1 MEGKRFWKKEKKIY
15 AKSFFFKKNELLNK
29 NFELKDDLENVATK
43 EDYDNLFNDVNNSAN
58 ILKKLV
64 KTVADNVEKK
74 GINNVISTTQKMK
87 FPIKDFF
94 SKCDQIR
101 RKLQIWWHL
110 LRKSLMENF
119 VFWAVKDC

>member
-64 KTVADNVEKK
+64 KTVPDNVEKK

>member
-15 AKSFFFKKNELLNK
+15 AESFFFKKNELLNK

-101 RKLQIWWHL
+101 KKLQIWWHL